1 MFSPSEEFLVTW
13 GSLDS
18 GYGLH
23 ILDTKTGKSC
33 HTFIED
39 HDDIVGCKFVD
50 NGDILISCTSD
61 NFLRLLN
68 VRLGEQ
74 LSMLDIG
81 EQPFSLGACLSN
93 HLVAI
98 GLSATRM
105 KFVQVELPRVK
116 EVVEDRG

>member
-1 MFSPSEEFLVTW
+1 M
-13 GSLDS
+13 
-18 GYGLH
+18 
-23 ILDTKTGKSC
+23 IA
-33 HTFIED
+33 IED
-39 HDDIVGCKFVD
+39 RDDIVDCKFVD
-50 NGDILISCTSD
+50 NGDILITCTRD

>member
-1 MFSPSEEFLVTW
+1 M
-13 GSLDS
+13 
-18 GYGLH
+18 
-23 ILDTKTGKSC
+23 ILLWSQA
-33 HTFIED
+33 
-39 HDDIVGCKFVD
+39 VD

-68 VRLGEQ
+68 VRSGEQ

-98 GLSATRM
+98 GLSGTRM
-105 KFVQVELPRVK
+105 KLVQVELPRAK
-116 EVVEDRG
+116 EVAENKG